1 MKFTKIALTLLCS
14 TILFCGC
21 AKDSDIVL
29 KINDTNITRK
39 EFYSDFEK
47 IKNVQLK
54 QAPKDMQQDDSYSV
68 IALKSKFLNDL
79 IVRELLEQEFDKR
92 KIQITDNEIQAKK
105 QQLIAQIGSEEQFN
119 NILKQNDISEERLK
133 SDISNEVKME
143 KLIKQLGNKTISE
156 SDAKK
161 FYNQNKA
168 QFTAPERVLASHILF
183 STNPDDI
190 RRKITDADKEAK
202 LSQADIEKKVQ
213 EELKNREKL
222 ANEIRSKAV
231 SNPKNFASLAKQYSD
246 DEVSAKNGGDL
257 GYITKD
263 SVVSEFG
270 QAAFKQ
276 KVNTISPVVKS
287 QFGYHIILV
296 KDKAPEQ
303 TQSFK
308 DVKADIIT
316 FLERQN
322 KAEKLREL
330 ISGLKNS
337 AKIEYLDES
346 LKPEVMEAKIK
357 ESFQK
362 QLQKSQTQGAPKSKQ
377 KILDKIKKDKETK

>member
-1 MKFTKIALTLLCS
+1 M
-14 TILFCGC
+14 
-21 AKDSDIVL
+21 
-29 KINDTNITRK
+29 
-39 EFYSDFEK
+39 
-47 IKNVQLK
+47 
-54 QAPKDMQQDDSYSV
+54 
-68 IALKSKFLNDL
+68 
-79 IVRELLEQEFDKR
+79 
-92 KIQITDNEIQAKK
+92 
-105 QQLIAQIGSEEQFN
+105 
-119 NILKQNDISEERLK
+119 
-133 SDISNEVKME
+133 
-143 KLIKQLGNKTISE
+143 
-156 SDAKK
+156 
-161 FYNQNKA
+161 
-168 QFTAPERVLASHILF
+168 
-183 STNPDDI
+183 
-190 RRKITDADKEAK
+190 
-202 LSQADIEKKVQ
+202 
-213 EELKNREKL
+213 
-222 ANEIRSKAV
+222 
-231 SNPKNFASLAKQYSD
+231 
-246 DEVSAKNGGDL
+246 
-257 GYITKD
+257 
-263 SVVSEFG
+263 SEFG

-330 ISGLKNS
+330 INGLKNS